1 MCSKLNF
8 LLEST
13 GLCGRYDKNIL
24 LCFFSVYSVEDVIV
38 KLDGV
43 NNKHAE
49 ISENNSDISDRVL
62 HLYYDEINVSFID
75 AFHVFVG

>member
-1 MCSKLNF
+1 MYQINF
-8 LLEST
+8 YENRLDCVEDMT
-13 GLCGRYDKNIL
+13 KTFC
-24 LCFFSVYSVEDVIV
+24 CFFSVHSVEDVIV

-43 NNKHAE
+43 NNKHTG

-62 HLYYDEINVSFID
+62 HLYYDEINLSFID